1 MFKVTNKDT
10 RPTSPKVTHAAP
22 LGAATVNNIM
32 TRKNMTELSVYK
44 LNNLSKLWK
53 YIADFCYN

>member
-10 RPTSPKVTHAAP
+10 RPTSRKVTHAAP

-32 TRKNMTELSVYK
+32 TRKNMTELSIYK
-44 LNNLSKLWK
+44 LNNLNKVWK
-53 YIADFCYN
+53 YIADFC